1 MSIGDLI
8 QALVALLTMAGL
20 LLTAW
25 YSQKSLR
32 ASRQATVTTI
42 FLSLSQRLQE
52 TLYDLIERDNNIL
65 KETDP
70 ERLRPHMSRFFTLF
84 DIFSDLYQMR
94 PILEEFDRGLW
105 LRSEARI
112 RQLMRKKAVQ
122 QLWAKQVRKNA
133 EIFDPAFRHYMT
145 RLIDEAPTEVH
156 NQP

>member
-70 ERLRPHMSRFFTLF
+70 ERLRPHSARFFTLF
-84 DIFSDLYQMR
+84 DIFSDLYQMK
-94 PILEEFDRGLW
+94 PVMEEFDRGLW
-105 LRSEARI
+105 QRAEARI
-112 RQLMRKKAVQ
+112 RQLMRKQAVQ
-122 QLWAKQVRKNA
+122 QLWAKQVRKNP
-133 EIFDPAFRHYMT
+133 EIFDPAFRHYMA
-145 RLIDEAPTEVH
+145 RLIDEGPAEGQNPS
-156 NQP
+156 

>member
-1 MSIGDLI
+1 
-8 QALVALLTMAGL
+8 MAGL
-20 LLTAW
+20 VMTAW

-70 ERLRPHMSRFFTLF
+70 ERLRPHLSRFFTMF

-94 PILEEFDRGLW
+94 PIIEEFDRGLW

-112 RQLMRKKAVQ
+112 RQLLRKKAVQ
-122 QLWAKQVRKNA
+122 QLWAKQVRKNS
-133 EIFDPAFRHYMT
+133 EIFDPAFRQYMSQ
-145 RLIDEAPTEVH
+145 LLQEGSTESP